1 VDPVEDVGRIY
12 ERIGMIHFKGVAVS
26 GDGKRWTFPAARE
39 AAVDYGR
46 FFEFLAKRGYRGMVA
61 VELEGRFR
69 FEEGKGFLIDPV
81 WPEDK
86 VIELYNREIEYLRSM
101 LGKS

>member
-1 VDPVEDVGRIY
+1 MCIRD
-12 ERIGMIHFKGVAVS
+12 
-26 GDGKRWTFPAARE
+26 
-39 AAVDYGR
+39 
-46 FFEFLAKRGYRGMVA
+46 
-61 VELEGRFR
+61 RFR